1 MRSHPTRRRLLAL
14 AAASVL
20 TAPRLAS
27 AASRPRVLVI
37 GAGVSGLVAARALQ
51 SAGCA
56 VTVLEAA
63 PRIGGRVHT
72 DRSLFGGLP
81 IELGAQFIHGK
92 RNSAGRQNPVWSL
105 AKNQGWRTT
114 PFSSETGALLRSGLP
129 LTSTDEETLYALADQ
144 ASEWILNVR
153 KEQLEA
159 HQTDVSLWSAFD
171 AFAKRQRLSL
181 ARRTDLRALFAADIE
196 GDLAGDLNLISLLA
210 YDEDDEFGI
219 GGDQMLPGGYDQ
231 VPAHLAQGLDIRL
244 RTPVRRIEHAGTPVR
259 VVTTSGDI
267 FEAEAVLITVPLG
280 VLRGGSLTFSP
291 LLPAAKRGALS
302 RMRMGAFTKVIL
314 QFPQRFW
321 PDGNWFTNIVPR
333 APWGLSFASMQTPL
347 PGSHV
352 LVAWQWG
359 ARARSL
365 EALSDSRVLA
375 TVMTDLRATFPG
387 QTLPQPARFHVT
399 RWSRD
404 PFTLGAYSYPVTG
417 SPRADIVRLAAPVSN
432 RLFFAGEATSAD
444 YPGTVHGAWLSG
456 ERAAREITTAL

>member
-20 TAPRLAS
+20 TAPRLTS

-129 LTSTDEETLYALADQ
+129 LTSTDEKTLYALADQ
-144 ASEWILNVR
+144 AFEWILNVR
-153 KEQLEA
+153 KEQLEN

-171 AFAKRQRLSL
+171 AFAKRQRLSE
-181 ARRTDLRALFAADIE
+181 ARHTDLRALFAADIE

-210 YDEDDEFGI
+210 YDEDEEFGI
-219 GGDQMLPGGYDQ
+219 GGDQNAADYGSMAKPFGADQFQQDPGYAFRQAEGMK
-231 VPAHLAQGLDIRL
+231 ALERSASARGNLL
-244 RTPVRRIEHAGTPVR
+244 
-259 VVTTSGDI
+259 SGATMKGI
-267 FEAEAVLITVPLG
+267 
-280 VLRGGSLTFSP
+280 
-291 LLPAAKRGALS
+291 
-302 RMRMGAFTKVIL
+302 
-314 QFPQRFW
+314 QRFGQ
-321 PDGNWFTNIVPR
+321 D
-333 APWGLSFASMQTPL
+333 LASQEY
-347 PGSHV
+347 
-352 LVAWQWG
+352 QN
-359 ARARSL
+359 
-365 EALSDSRVLA
+365 
-375 TVMTDLRATFPG
+375 
-387 QTLPQPARFHVT
+387 
-399 RWSRD
+399 
-404 PFTLGAYSYPVTG
+404 
-417 SPRADIVRLAAPVSN
+417 AAP
-432 RLFFAGEATSAD
+432 R
-444 YPGTVHGAWLSG
+444 
-456 ERAAREITTAL
+456 